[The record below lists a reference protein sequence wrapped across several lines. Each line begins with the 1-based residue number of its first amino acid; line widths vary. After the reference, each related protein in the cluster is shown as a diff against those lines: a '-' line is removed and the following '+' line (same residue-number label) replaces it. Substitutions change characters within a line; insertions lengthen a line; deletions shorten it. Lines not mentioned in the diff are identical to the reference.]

1 MPTLLLAVFINF
13 VGTGALIPVLPY
25 TVIETLGLSATV
37 MTLLLASFAMAMFLS
52 TRFWGGCLIILA
64 GVQC

>member
-1 MPTLLLAVFINF
+1 MPALLLVVFINF
-13 VGTGALIPVLPY
+13 VGIGALIPVLPY

-52 TRFWGGCLIILA
+52 NPLLGWRLH
-64 GVQC
+64 